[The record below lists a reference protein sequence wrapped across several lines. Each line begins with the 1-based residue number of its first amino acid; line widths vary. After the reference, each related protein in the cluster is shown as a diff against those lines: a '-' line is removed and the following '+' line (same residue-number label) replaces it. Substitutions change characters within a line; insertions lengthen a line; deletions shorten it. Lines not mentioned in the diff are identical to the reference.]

1 MDCTNKKSALGGAGD
16 HAKHGGGGIG
26 DSRYFAGLSD
36 NNGSQDK
43 HGVTASQSFKVAMTS
58 ERPVRTGS
66 DIFFAHLD
74 PTRTPGPL
82 SLFIS
87 ALFKGVSREHPLQ
100 RIARSL
106 MP

>member
-26 DSRYFAGLSD
+26 DSRYFAGLSN

-66 DIFFAHLD
+66 DIFFAHL
-74 PTRTPGPL
+74 TQLAGL
-82 SLFIS
+82 SPPSFGWRLVT
-87 ALFKGVSREHPLQ
+87 AG
-100 RIARSL
+100 
-106 MP
+106 